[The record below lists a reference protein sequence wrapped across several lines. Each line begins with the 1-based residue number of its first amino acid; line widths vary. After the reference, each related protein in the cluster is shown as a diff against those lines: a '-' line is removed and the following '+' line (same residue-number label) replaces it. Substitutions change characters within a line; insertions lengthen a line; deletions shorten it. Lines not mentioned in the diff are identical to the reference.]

1 MYTIRST
8 SYQVPND
15 ARGQSLSFPHLSY
28 EVFESVEH
36 LEFITFR
43 PMFPLGILVNNAII
57 DGPQYT
63 HLPYQ
68 VQLKKL
74 FLEMIEF

>member
-1 MYTIRST
+1 
-8 SYQVPND
+8 
-15 ARGQSLSFPHLSY
+15 
-28 EVFESVEH
+28 
-36 LEFITFR
+36 
-43 PMFPLGILVNNAII
+43 MFPLGILINNAII